1 MLEMWCLVSLF
12 SLGQAVPTFYLQG
25 YPAVPVQSAALQFQP
40 YGALQQVQPYYNQDT
55 PDVQEAKAEFMQAF
69 QRAVNGLLYELA
81 PSQVQAEYLDDTAE
95 VKEAKSQF
103 FKTFNNALNGI
114 IETAYIEDTAEVK
127 EKKEEFFKTFES
139 AMNNLL
145 TTVETAYLED
155 TPEVK
160 EAKARFNQAYADAEE
175 GKVGAQYLED
185 TPEVKEAKQRFFRY
199 FDFVLD
205 GMLDKLSPKPGY
217 NVIPEEIADFYIKDD
232 PEVAEAKRKL
242 DRQYLD
248 AVSEL
253 DETLKAIEDVIGN
266 DEINATVEK
275 EDDADGGVIVA

>member
-1 MLEMWCLVSLF
+1 M
-12 SLGQAVPTFYLQG
+12 P
-25 YPAVPVQSAALQFQP
+25 
-40 YGALQQVQPYYNQDT
+40 VQPYYIQDT
-55 PDVQEAKAEFMQAF
+55 QDVQEAKAEFMLAF
-69 QRAVNGLLYELA
+69 QRAVDGLLYELA
-81 PSQVQAEYLDDTAE
+81 PSPVKAEYLEDTEE
-95 VKEAKSQF
+95 VKEAKTQF
-103 FKTFNNALNGI
+103 FRTFSNALNGI
-114 IETAYIEDTAEVK
+114 IETVYIQDTAEVK
-127 EKKEEFFKTFES
+127 EKKEEFFKSFDS

-160 EAKARFNQAYADAEE
+160 EAKVRFNQAYADAEE
-175 GKVGAQYLED
+175 GKIGAQYLED
-185 TPEVKEAKQRFFRY
+185 TPEVKVAKQRFFRF

-232 PEVAEAKRKL
+232 PEVAEEKRRL
-242 DRQYLD
+242 DKQYLD

-266 DEINATVEK
+266 DEDNATGEK
-275 EDDADGGVIVA
+275 EDNDGGVIEA